1 MQHPAES
8 HAEIYRFPLTP
19 TDKPLAFAS
28 VKRITTEELRRSL
41 TEVRQSVEEG
51 NRWLVTFHDKPRFAI
66 VPVSDLELIQ
76 QAESK
81 RAKAPK
87 K

>member
-1 MQHPAES
+1 M
-8 HAEIYRFPLTP
+8 
-19 TDKPLAFAS
+19 
-28 VKRITTEELRRSL
+28 KRITTEDLRRDL
-41 TEVRQSVEEG
+41 TEVRQSVEKG
-51 NRWLVTFHDKPRFAI
+51 ARWLVTFHDKPRFAI

-76 QAESK
+76 EAEAK

>member
-1 MQHPAES
+1 MTPA
-8 HAEIYRFPLTP
+8 A
-19 TDKPLAFAS
+19 KPVAFAT

-51 NRWLVTFHDKPRFAI
+51 NRWLVTFHEKPRFAI

-76 QAESK
+76 AAEAK